1 MKLQVKEIVVLAMST
16 AVLFAVQVM
25 LAFIPN
31 VELVS
36 LLIIIYTQVYKK
48 KVFYIIYAFAILEG
62 IYYGFG
68 IWWFM
73 YLYVWSIL
81 AIITLILIKQKSI
94 FVWTFVSGIFGL
106 VFGALCSIPYFIIG
120 GIGTGV
126 AYWIAGIP
134 FDIIHGVGNTT
145 VAIILYKP
153 ITYILNQAL
162 NLFYNKT

>member
-106 VFGALCSIPYFIIG
+106 VFGALCSIP
-120 GIGTGV
+120 
-126 AYWIAGIP
+126 
-134 FDIIHGVGNTT
+134 
-145 VAIILYKP
+145 
-153 ITYILNQAL
+153 
-162 NLFYNKT
+162 